1 MFALFPRHRAAIP
14 CSLTILERVPK
25 VDPVGLDVEVVFIM
39 FLTWDKVLTLS
50 NGAKAVL
57 ARIMEVEY

>member
-1 MFALFPRHRAAIP
+1 MFALFPLHRAAIP
-14 CSLTILERVPK
+14 YSLTILERVPK

-39 FLTWDKVLTLS
+39 FLTWDNVLTLS